1 MMKTL
6 KPWWQSLVYRERL
19 IVSALVVIVILFLF
33 QIMVWKPL
41 YQGRDNALNS
51 VDKQEKLLTWM
62 QSQAQLAS
70 QLKGNTSA
78 TQVNGQSLS
87 QRINT
92 SAKQSKVTISRFQ
105 TAGDK
110 SVQVWLE
117 AIEFSSLMHW
127 LEQIQSRYGIQLESI
142 SISET
147 AKQGRVSVQ
156 AKLTEV

>member
-6 KPWWQSLVYRERL
+6 TPWWQSLVYRERL
-19 IVSALVVIVILFLF
+19 IVSALVVIMIVFLF
-33 QIMVWKPL
+33 QLMIWKPL
-41 YQGRDNALNS
+41 YQGHENALNS
-51 VDKQEKLLTWM
+51 VDKQAKLLTWM

-70 QLKGNTSA
+70 QLKGNA
-78 TQVNGQSLS
+78 TATHVNGQSLS

-105 TAGDK
+105 TAGDQ

-117 AIEFSSLMHW
+117 AIEFSSLMQW

-147 AKQGRVSVQ
+147 AQQGRVSVR